1 MEACHVSFSNDR
13 FGILWESDNF
23 DFFDCRV
30 FWRWLPCANVWP
42 TDAVSQ
48 ITFVCMNFFIDLF
61 FFLFWK
67 STENKLQSYYFN
79 LQWCSFMNDSNGKRF
94 FFKDLNDCCSNFCI
108 KTSCYLFLIY
118 LCGQF
123 CYTSVFD
130 VIFLPNRR
138 YLNLWLIW
146 HQIWFHTSYEHIFI
160 TVNDIWFS
168 FIK

>member
-1 MEACHVSFSNDR
+1 MLVSQTTGLAYYGNLTTLISLTVSCILKMASLCKCLTDWCFFPNNFCVYEFFYWLIFFYFESRLKINFKVNTLISN
-13 FGILWESDNF
+13 
-23 DFFDCRV
+23 
-30 FWRWLPCANVWP
+30 
-42 TDAVSQ
+42 DAVSWM
-48 ITFVCMNFFIDLF
+48 IVMEKD
-61 FFLFWK
+61 
-67 STENKLQSYYFN
+67 
-79 LQWCSFMNDSNGKRF
+79 F

>member
-1 MEACHVSFSNDR
+1 M
-13 FGILWESDNF
+13 GIWQLWF
-23 DFFDCRV
+23 LWLCRV
-30 FWRWLPCANVWP
+30 FWRWLPCVNVWP
-42 TDAVSQ
+42 TDAFSQ
-48 ITFVCMNFFIDLF
+48 ITFVCSFFYWLIFFYFESRLKINFKVNTLI
-61 FFLFWK
+61 
-67 STENKLQSYYFN
+67 S
-79 LQWCSFMNDSNGKRF
+79 NDAVSWMIVMEKDF

>member
-1 MEACHVSFSNDR
+1 M
-13 FGILWESDNF
+13 GIWQLWF
-23 DFFDCRV
+23 LWLCRV
-30 FWRWLPCANVWP
+30 FWRWLLCANVWP
-42 TDAVSQ
+42 TDAFSQ
-48 ITFVCMNFFIDLF
+48 ITFVCISFFYWLIFFYFESRLKINFKVTCNTLI
-61 FFLFWK
+61 
-67 STENKLQSYYFN
+67 S
-79 LQWCSFMNDSNGKRF
+79 NDAVSWMIVMEKDF

>member
-1 MEACHVSFSNDR
+1 M
-13 FGILWESDNF
+13 L
-23 DFFDCRV
+23 
-30 FWRWLPCANVWP
+30 
-42 TDAVSQ
+42 VSQ
-48 ITFVCMNFFIDLF
+48 TTGLAYYGNLTALISLTVSCILKMASLCKCLTDWCFFPNNFCVYKFFLLIN

-67 STENKLQSYYFN
+67 STENKLQSKYFN
-79 LQWCSFMNDSNGKRF
+79 QQRCSFMNDSNGKRF

-123 CYTSVFD
+123 CYTFVFD

>member
-1 MEACHVSFSNDR
+1 M
-13 FGILWESDNF
+13 GIWQLWF
-23 DFFDCRV
+23 LWLCRV
-30 FWRWLPCANVWP
+30 FWRWLPCVNVWP
-42 TDAVSQ
+42 TDAFSQ
-48 ITFVCMNFFIDLF
+48 ITFVCSFFYWLIFFYFESRLKINFKVNTLI
-61 FFLFWK
+61 
-67 STENKLQSYYFN
+67 S
-79 LQWCSFMNDSNGKRF
+79 NDAVSWMIVMEKDF

-123 CYTSVFD
+123 CYTFVFD

>member
-1 MEACHVSFSNDR
+1 MVWHIM
-13 FGILWESDNF
+13 GIWQLWF
-23 DFFDCRV
+23 LWLCRV
-30 FWRWLPCANVWP
+30 FWRWLLCANVWP
-42 TDAVSQ
+42 TDAFSQ
-48 ITFVCMNFFIDLF
+48 ITFVCISFFYWLIFFYFESRLKINFKVNTL
-61 FFLFWK
+61 L
-67 STENKLQSYYFN
+67 S
-79 LQWCSFMNDSNGKRF
+79 NDAVSWMIVMEKDF

-123 CYTSVFD
+123 CYTFVFD